1 MPVHASQYLVPEGI
15 GLDAAVAQLA
25 ARLDVASGPPEPV
38 ERTFYDTFDG
48 RLRAAGLALIGAGG
62 RLVAATGPSYAEVA
76 AALGRPADRIFAGD
90 LAGDRLREVVA
101 PIVDVRALVPIARVR
116 GRARWLRVLNADAK
130 TVVRLVVETAAVVV
144 GSGAPEVGLRTRLLV
159 TGVRGYD
166 QALARVGR
174 VVGERMGW
182 EASDARLD
190 DEAVRAGGG
199 TPGGVSSKLDLRLA
213 GDEPAAVGAAIA
225 LGAMLATIEATLP
238 GTVGDVD
245 SEFLHDLRVAVRRT
259 RSVTRQLADVFPPD
273 RLGRFREEFRWL
285 GQATGAVRDLD
296 VLLMDFD
303 RMGAQLPPER
313 AGELAPLRE
322 LLAARRATEFARMV
336 GELGSVRTRAMLVD
350 WEAFL
355 TELRASG
362 DEIGGGAVD
371 GASGARGASG
381 GSGGGAA
388 DEPLHA
394 LVGRRIRRIYR
405 RMRRAGLAIDE
416 MTPAEALHDL
426 RKQGKELRYL
436 LEIFA
441 GLFPAEAVRPT
452 VKTLKALQETLGEFQ
467 DREVQARMLRSM
479 GGELA
484 RAHGGPAALLALG
497 VVLERIQA
505 ESRAARADFAE
516 RFAGF
521 TTPAERAVVEE
532 SFR

>member
-25 ARLDVASGPPEPV
+25 ARLDVASGPAEPV

-48 RLRAAGLALIGAGG
+48 RLHAAGLVLIGAGG
-62 RLVAATGPSYAEVA
+62 RLVAAAGPSYAEVA

-90 LAGDRLREVVA
+90 LAGDRLWEVVA

-144 GSGAPEVGLRTRLLV
+144 GGGAPEVGLRTRLLM

-166 QALARVGR
+166 RALARVGR

-182 EASDARLD
+182 EASELRLH
-190 DEAVRAGGG
+190 DEAVRARGG
-199 TPGGVSSKLDLRLA
+199 TPGGVSSKLDLRLTGA
-213 GDEPAAVGAAIA
+213 EPAAVGTAIA
-225 LGAMLATIEATLP
+225 LGSMLATIEATLP

-259 RSVTRQLADVFPPD
+259 RSVARQLAAVFPAD

-285 GQATGAVRDLD
+285 GQVTGPTRDLD

-303 RMGAQLPPER
+303 RMRAMLPPGRAAELEPLGGLLR
-313 AGELAPLRE
+313 ARRAEEFDRMAGELRS
-322 LLAARRATEFARMV
+322 
-336 GELGSVRTRAMLVD
+336 GRTRAVLDD
-350 WEAFL
+350 WGAFL
-355 TELRASG
+355 EELRR
-362 DEIGGGAVD
+362 GGGAGV
-371 GASGARGASG
+371 G
-381 GSGGGAA
+381 GRGGGAGSDGRGGSDDGRA
-388 DEPLHA
+388 GEPLHA
-394 LVGRRIRRIYR
+394 LVGGRIRRIYG
-405 RMRRAGLAIDE
+405 RMRRAGQAIDE

-467 DREVQARMLRSM
+467 DREVQATMLRSL

-484 RAHGGPAALLALG
+484 VADGGPAALLALG
-497 VVLERIQA
+497 VVFERIHA

-521 TTPAERAVVEE
+521 TTPAERAVVKE